1 MIDINRCILASAGIN
16 TAQKMAFSVKDFFS
30 KRDQIR
36 NFLWIWSNLL
46 KKSFEKLNFLCS
58 ENLGKKREKRNFFV
72 KIIK

>member
-30 KRDQIR
+30 KCDQIR

-58 ENLGKKREKRNFFV
+58 ENLGKKGKRETFL
-72 KIIK
+72 